1 MNSPDAIAEAA
12 LIALSQ
18 DQRAVMQRHGMR
30 WCAVLANAGEHEQAE
45 RLRREIAD
53 HDQRKDAA

>member
-1 MNSPDAIAEAA
+1 MNSPDAIAEAV
-12 LIALSQ
+12 LIDLSRL
-18 DQRAVMQRHGMR
+18 QRETVMR
-30 WCAVLANAGEHEQAE
+30 WCAVLATAGEYEQAE

>member
-1 MNSPDAIAEAA
+1 MMNALTTDHIAEAV
-12 LIALSQ
+12 LIDTSRL
-18 DQRAVMQRHGMR
+18 QRETVMR

-53 HDQRKDAA
+53 NEARKEMA